1 MGLVG
6 WWRGESSA
14 VDELGAHNGTLQ
26 GNATYGPGRVGTAF
40 NLDGIN
46 SYVNLGAWT
55 AGSNWTIEAWVNP
68 SARPGGRHTIFG
80 DLANCSDWALELT
93 DGQLGVEARLP
104 FGCASL
110 VGSGVYPSPGFWQH
124 VAATCDGTNAS
135 IYVNGIL
142 SGTVAVDRNYIG
154 DATGVRIGS
163 AICCGE
169 YFPGLVDEVSVYN
182 RPLTGAEI
190 ASIFNAGPAGKQLVP
205 PIVLH
210 VSAQGNVLTLS
221 FQAAMGTTYTI
232 ESRGGLASGSWSP
245 VVTVMATS
253 GTVTT
258 NLPIAGAQRF
268 YRARTGN

>member
-1 MGLVG
+1 
-6 WWRGESSA
+6 
-14 VDELGAHNGTLQ
+14 
-26 GNATYGPGRVGTAF
+26 VGTAF

-232 ESRGGLASGSWSP
+232 ESMGGLASGSWSP